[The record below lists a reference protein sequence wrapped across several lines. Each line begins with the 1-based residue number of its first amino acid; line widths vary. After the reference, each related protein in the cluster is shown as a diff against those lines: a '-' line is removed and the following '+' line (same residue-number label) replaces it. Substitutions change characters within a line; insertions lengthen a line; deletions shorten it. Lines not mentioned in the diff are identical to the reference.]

1 MEILGID
8 KPQTILVVEDKLSF
22 ALRLID
28 WLEQRGHTV
37 YGYTGVKS
45 VEVNTLAGINP
56 LSESSPTEV
65 DLSKIDICF
74 LDHYFE
80 GRAFTGTTLTK
91 ILVPLGIKVCGMSS
105 VDDANRSMIR
115 VGAVCAY
122 QKDILARML
131 KS

>member
-1 MEILGID
+1 MEILGLD

-22 ALRLID
+22 ALRLIG
-28 WLEQRGHTV
+28 WLEQRGHAV

-56 LSESSPTEV
+56 LSESSPKEV

-91 ILVPLGIKVCGMSS
+91 ILVPFGIKVCGMSS
-105 VDDANRSMIR
+105 LDDANRSMMR

-131 KS
+131 SS

>member
-1 MEILGID
+1 MEILSLER
-8 KPQTILVVEDKLSF
+8 PQTILVIEDKLSF
-22 ALRLID
+22 AHRLIA
-28 WLEQRGHTV
+28 WLEQKGHTV
-37 YGYTGVKS
+37 YGYAGVTS
-45 VEVNTLAGINP
+45 VENATLAGINP
-56 LSESSPTEV
+56 LTNTTTLDI

-91 ILVPLGIKVCGMSS
+91 ILVPIGIKVCGMSS
-105 VDDANRSMIR
+105 VDDANQSMMR